1 MPDVRILVGDVRAR
15 LAGLPDESVHCV
27 VTSPPYWGLRDYGT
41 PPVIWGGA
49 SDCKHRWGAVVV
61 RPGGAQTQGD
71 SSQRG
76 GRQNV
81 EEQEKKPECGAFC
94 KCGAWKGQLGLE
106 PTIDLYVE
114 HITEVFREV
123 RRVLRKDGT
132 LWLNMGDC
140 YAAQPGQRKT
150 TDKAG
155 PKQATDTGS
164 LGTPSRACPGLK
176 PKDLVMQPA
185 RVALAL
191 QADGWWVRQEVIWA
205 KGISF
210 CPSYSGSCM
219 PESCRD
225 RPTTSHEKVFLMTKA
240 AKYFYDLEATR
251 EKSTNLASGNT
262 VAVPASE
269 RGRPGSDL
277 ARSIPYEPTG
287 SRNLRSV
294 WAINPQ
300 AFPKAH
306 FATFA
311 ERLVEP
317 CIMAGTSE
325 KGCCPGCGAPWVRIV
340 EKERTFESG
349 SGKAGN
355 LPAGKHGPGLQGG
368 GETGDVRRG
377 PTVHSKTTGWQPSCT
392 CGLGPPVPATVLD
405 PFMGSGTVGL
415 VAMRLGRS
423 AVGIELNPAYA
434 DMARERIEGK
444 CGLLG
449 TVVTTHPR
457 DST

>member
-27 VTSPPYWGLRDYGT
+27 VTSPPYWGLRDYG
-41 PPVIWGGA
+41 V
-49 SDCKHRWGAVVV
+49 D
-61 RPGGAQTQGD
+61 
-71 SSQRG
+71 
-76 GRQNV
+76 
-81 EEQEKKPECGAFC
+81 
-94 KCGAWKGQLGLE
+94 GQLGLE
-106 PTIDLYVE
+106 PTIDEYVAN
-114 HITEVFREV
+114 ITEVFREV

-140 YAAQPGQRKT
+140 FTSGNRSTWRSGVSDNKGHQVQDDMPRPKT
-150 TDKAG
+150 
-155 PKQATDTGS
+155 P
-164 LGTPSRACPGLK
+164 PGLK

-191 QADGWWVRQEVIWA
+191 QADGWWVRQEVVWA

-210 CPSYSGSCM
+210 CSTYSGSCM

-225 RPTTSHEKVFLMTKA
+225 RPTSSHEKVFLMTKA
-240 AKYFYDLEATR
+240 PRYFYDLEAVR
-251 EKSTNLASGNT
+251 ENWTQESIERRNRARLTPYAPPGQTENT
-262 VAVPASE
+262 GIE
-269 RGRPGSDL
+269 N
-277 ARSIPYEPTG
+277 PYTG
-287 SRNLRSV
+287 TGRNLRSV

-300 AFPKAH
+300 AFPEAH
-306 FATFA
+306 FATFP

-325 KGCCPGCGAPWVRIV
+325 KGCCPECGAPWVRV
-340 EKERTFESG
+340 VERTSMEVREGKKGRVTRRQCSG
-349 SGKAGN
+349 TVVK
-355 LPAGKHGPGLQGG
+355 P
-368 GETGDVRRG
+368 
-377 PTVHSKTTGWQPSCT
+377 PTSKTTGWQPSCT

-423 AVGIELNPAYA
+423 AIGIELNPAYA

-449 TVVTTHPR
+449 TVICC